1 MATAAKL
8 ILLTGSKLFVNNCRD
23 LMAETDDEELIPPML
38 SITLPQLPP
47 PSRPPSKEDV
57 DRAEYLM
64 KMVQGTL
71 SCNCTVVRENTSKA
85 QVKLAINIRRSVADA
100 LVDLGREM
108 REGFDRLHRE
118 LGGQIREI
126 RELKQQST
134 MNLELTNRLVQS
146 LHVVIVCVVRNRELT
161 ASGQPAI
168 EIVFLDGST
177 LSSQSLPPLRYFQD
191 IQELNVNQARQY
203 ARGHGFGGTAA
214 EIRNRLS
221 QELGVVQA
229 IQ

>member
-8 ILLTGSKLFVNNCRD
+8 ILLT
-23 LMAETDDEELIPPML
+23 ETDDEELIPPML

-71 SCNCTVVRENTSKA
+71 SC
-85 QVKLAINIRRSVADA
+85 RSVADA